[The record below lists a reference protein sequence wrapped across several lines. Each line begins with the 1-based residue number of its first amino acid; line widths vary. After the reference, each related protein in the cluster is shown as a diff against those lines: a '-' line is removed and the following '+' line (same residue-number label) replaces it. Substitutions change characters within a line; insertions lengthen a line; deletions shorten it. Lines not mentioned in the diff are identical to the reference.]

1 MISARAEVIGVIQLV
16 NKRAKGWVQL
26 DLPADFFEVP
36 AQEEEE
42 AAELQEAAP

>member
-1 MISARAEVIGVIQLV
+1 V
-16 NKRAKGWVQL
+16 L

-42 AAELQEAAP
+42 AAELQESAP